1 MGAIR
6 IFIRSMKYA
15 WDGVIGAATE
25 RSFQIHIV
33 AAIVVCAFGFLFNI
47 SRVDWSIILICIGM
61 VMGMEAMNSA
71 VERLV
76 DFVCPQLDPRAG
88 KIKDL
93 SAGAVL
99 IVSAIAAVVG
109 IIIFWP
115 YILTLLS
122 YTS

>member
-15 WDGVIGAATE
+15 WDGVISVATE

-33 AAIVVCAFGFLFNI
+33 AAVVVCVFGFLFNI
-47 SRVDWSIILICIGM
+47 SRLDWSIILICIGM

-71 VERLV
+71 IERLV
-76 DFVCPQLDPRAG
+76 DFVCPQQDPRAG

-99 IVSAIAAVVG
+99 IVSAIAAIVG

-115 YILTLLS
+115 YVVRWAS
-122 YTS
+122 